1 MADDSPECETSAD
14 DFVNAII
21 AEEDRE
27 FHVRKAREMRWARLK
42 WLGIFLV
49 ALLFIAS
56 RNGPQ
61 DVANNLHAWASLL
74 MGQP

>member
-1 MADDSPECETSAD
+1 MTEDNSAEQY
-14 DFVNAII
+14 VNAII

-27 FHVRKAREMRWARLK
+27 FHVRKAREMRWTRLK
-42 WLGIFLV
+42 WLGLFLV

-61 DVANNLHAWASLL
+61 DVVNNLRDWMYLVL
-74 MGQP
+74 GQP